1 MTIPSLEQPKIE
13 IESAPTPESPSVPGR
28 PQNSDTAIVP
38 LPQSRSRSPLKRWS
52 HRIAWTLLFTGTALS
67 AAVAGALIA
76 TTTPLPGWL
85 VGESS
90 EPLSLVDLWQSGF
103 RYRVTRPVNIL
114 LLGVDEVPDAT
125 PGSEE
130 VFSGRTDTMLLARFN
145 PDKSTLSVLSIPR
158 DTRVEVPGDGI
169 AKINHANIVGGP
181 EKVAE
186 TIQSNLGPVAIDRY
200 VRVNTEGVRELIDL
214 IGGVEVYVPQPMV
227 YEDKTQGLYINLQPG
242 WQTLNGDQAEQFAR
256 FRSDGQG
263 DIGRVQRQQILLQA
277 LRERLMSPRVIP
289 QLPQMIR
296 VMLRYID
303 TNLSLEEILA
313 LANFSMELGGT
324 DNLRMVMLPGRF
336 STPEEY
342 IASYWLIDPQ
352 ASQQVMNEF
361 FQLDTVALL
370 SNTESRAVS
379 QLRIAVQNASDVTNS
394 AQAVA
399 RTLRQQGFSNVYVVP
414 AWSGT
419 VRRTEVIAQRGDLN
433 SAQVV
438 QSVLGTGSVVSN
450 STGDLQSDL
459 TIRVGEDWSETDRT
473 GMIR

>member
-303 TNLSLEEILA
+303 KI
-313 LANFSMELGGT
+313 
-324 DNLRMVMLPGRF
+324 GR
-336 STPEEY
+336 
-342 IASYWLIDPQ
+342 AH
-352 ASQQVMNEF
+352 V
-361 FQLDTVALL
+361 
-370 SNTESRAVS
+370 
-379 QLRIAVQNASDVTNS
+379 
-394 AQAVA
+394 
-399 RTLRQQGFSNVYVVP
+399 
-414 AWSGT
+414 
-419 VRRTEVIAQRGDLN
+419 
-433 SAQVV
+433 
-438 QSVLGTGSVVSN
+438 
-450 STGDLQSDL
+450 
-459 TIRVGEDWSETDRT
+459 
-473 GMIR
+473 